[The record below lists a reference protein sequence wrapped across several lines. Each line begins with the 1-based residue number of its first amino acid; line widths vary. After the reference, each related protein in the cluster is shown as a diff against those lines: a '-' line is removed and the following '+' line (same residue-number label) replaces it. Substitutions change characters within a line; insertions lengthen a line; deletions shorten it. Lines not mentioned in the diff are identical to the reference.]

1 MTRPAVS
8 VVVPAYEA
16 AATIERCLH
25 SLVGQTVADEA
36 EVIVV
41 DSGSDH
47 AADLVSRLFPSVR
60 LLRFH
65 TRKFPGDARNLG
77 VAEARAH
84 ILAFTD
90 ADCIADPSWLERIIA
105 AHRAYADPII
115 GGAIENANPHS
126 RAGWAA
132 YLLELSQ
139 WVPSTPPGPMVE
151 IPTGCL
157 SMKRWAFDRWGP
169 FLERTYSSD
178 SIFQW
183 RAVLDGHRPLFD
195 PTIRVAH
202 VNIARLGELARR
214 KFRHGR
220 DFARLRAE
228 AEQFSA
234 VRRFAFA
241 AMAPALP
248 LLLWSRIARR
258 LAGDPGLRT
267 QLLRTTPGLLFA
279 LLAWSYGE
287 ALGYLSMPSAQKR
300 LRHMRPVGRHV

>member
-1 MTRPAVS
+1 MTGPAVS
-8 VVVPAYEA
+8 VIVPAYNA

-25 SLVGQTVADEA
+25 SLLGQAAADDA

-41 DSGSDH
+41 DSGTDH
-47 AADLVSRLFPSVR
+47 TADLVSQLFPSVR
-60 LLRFH
+60 LLRFQS
-65 TRKFPGDARNLG
+65 RKFPGDARNLG
-77 VAEARAH
+77 IAEARAD

-90 ADCIADPSWLERIIA
+90 ADCIADPSWVERIVA
-105 AHRAYADPII
+105 AHRAHPDPII
-115 GGAIENANPHS
+115 GGAIENGNPHS

-132 YLLELSQ
+132 YLLEFSQ
-139 WVPSTPPGPMVE
+139 WVPSRAAGRMLE

-157 SMKRWAFDRWGP
+157 SVKRWAFERYGP

-183 RAVLDGHRPLFD
+183 RAVRDGHQPLFD

-202 VNIARLGELARR
+202 VNIDRLGELGRR
-214 KFRHGR
+214 KLRHGR
-220 DFARLRAE
+220 DFARLRSE
-228 AEQFSA
+228 AEEFSIA
-234 VRRFAFA
+234 RRAAFV

-258 LAGDPGLRT
+258 LAGDPRLRT
-267 QLLRTTPGLLFA
+267 RLVRATPGLFFA
-279 LLAWSYGE
+279 LLAWSCGE
-287 ALGYLSMPSAQKR
+287 ALGYLSAPLAQKE